1 LVLVTEKASTAR
13 KTATVETAGVETA
26 GLERAGVE
34 YAGLRTLVVGLGNA
48 GANLHL
54 PVLNRLRAQWPA
66 LFAAAP
72 PLGCDPRHAPDSTVV
87 TTIDEAVERLDPRH
101 TVVHL
106 CTPPTDRTT
115 PLRLLA
121 AAGFDKVLVE
131 KPLATTETDLGRI
144 TALRARL
151 DMVVVAQWLTSE
163 LTRRLD
169 ALVRLGTLGALTDI
183 RFVQRKSRFQRSSTT
198 AGHPTAFDVELP
210 HSMGVAL
217 LLAGDAEVHAA
228 RCQDLTTDAW
238 TLPRLGG
245 AQVELRHHGGVR
257 TEIVSDLGAPV
268 RERSVVLNFERGT
281 VTGHYP
287 ADASDPYARLTVHTD
302 GGSRSSVFPD
312 DALATFLLTAYRY
325 FAGADTPS
333 HTDLNIR
340 VVRLLC
346 DAKRQAPRVPA

>member
-1 LVLVTEKASTAR
+1 MTEKASAAR
-13 KTATVETAGVETA
+13 KTATM
-26 GLERAGVE
+26 E

-54 PVLNRLRAQWPA
+54 PVLNRLRAEWPA
-66 LFAAAP
+66 LFAVDP
-72 PLGCDPRHAPDSTVV
+72 PLGCDPRHAPGAAVV
-87 TTIDEAVERLDPRH
+87 TTVDEAVERLDPRH

-106 CTPPTDRTT
+106 CTPPADRTD
-115 PLRLLA
+115 PLRTLA

-131 KPLATTETDLGRI
+131 KPLATGTADLDRI
-144 TALRARL
+144 VALRARL
-151 DMVVVAQWLTSE
+151 DLVVVAQWLTSE
-163 LTRRLD
+163 LTSRLA
-169 ALVRLGTLGALTDI
+169 ALVALGTLGALTDI

-210 HSMGVAL
+210 HSVGVAL

-287 ADASDPYARLTVHTD
+287 PDASDPYARLSVHAED
-302 GGSRSSVFPD
+302 GGNRTSVFPD
-312 DALATFLLTAYRY
+312 DALATFLLSAYRY
-325 FAGADTPS
+325 FAGAEVPS

-340 VVRLLC
+340 VARLLC
-346 DAKRQAPRVPA
+346 DAKRQALGAWA